1 MAKLILLTVL
11 LLSIQSLKCQEIEPS
26 NTQSNKEM
34 YDFHYEKHKKQ
45 KKTGFILLGSGV
57 AATLAGV
64 LIGSNSDSWSD
75 EANLGT
81 GAILVTAGALT
92 TISSIPVFIVSGS
105 NKRKAQAYVQSGQYQ
120 IIDLTLDNS
129 SYLSIGLKIEF

>member
-1 MAKLILLTVL
+1 MVILAAFFFLTYGYGQQVEV
-11 LLSIQSLKCQEIEPS
+11 S
-26 NTQSNKEM
+26 TDQSNQEM